1 MAHEQ
6 NLTIRKNDLLEIICK
21 RNNAWWKARSETG
34 KEGLLPSN
42 HVVKRDSLESEPG
55 SETRPTDFSLSI
67 RDNESIKHYRIR
79 LAEDGRLYI
88 VRRTAFSSLRDLV
101 SHYSKQADG
110 LCINLRRPCIQIVKP
125 EPEGRRLGQ
134 EQFGDVC
141 EGLWNNST
149 PVAIKRLKS
158 VMKVNLFTWPTIENR
173 QGATTATA
181 VGSIAL
187 IYSLTD
193 TAISYG
199 CGVDDELNT
208 LASGTLAGLIYR
220 SISGLQS
227 AAREGLAGLA
237 IAGVVVLATSRDRLK
252 QYM

>member
-1 MAHEQ
+1 
-6 NLTIRKNDLLEIICK
+6 
-21 RNNAWWKARSETG
+21 
-34 KEGLLPSN
+34 
-42 HVVKRDSLESEPG
+42 
-55 SETRPTDFSLSI
+55 
-67 RDNESIKHYRIR
+67 
-79 LAEDGRLYI
+79 
-88 VRRTAFSSLRDLV
+88 
-101 SHYSKQADG
+101 
-110 LCINLRRPCIQIVKP
+110 
-125 EPEGRRLGQ
+125 
-134 EQFGDVC
+134 
-141 EGLWNNST
+141 
-149 PVAIKRLKS
+149 
-158 VMKVNLFTWPTIENR
+158 FTWPTIENR